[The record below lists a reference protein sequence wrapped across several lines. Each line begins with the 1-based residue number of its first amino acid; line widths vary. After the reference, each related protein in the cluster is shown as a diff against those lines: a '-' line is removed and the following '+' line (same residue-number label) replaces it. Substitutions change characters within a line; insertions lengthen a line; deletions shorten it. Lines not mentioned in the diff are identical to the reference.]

1 MPAFSSTL
9 ATIEVPLRCIP
20 IIMIGGFITLT
31 FYHEGKFHQHAK
43 KGLCHLLG
51 FLAIIVSIKPKTMN
65 QTKIRIR
72 LAAAVA
78 ALSIFSISCKN
89 KVHADGA
96 TNVDTVYVHDTVYQA
111 SSGFSLSN
119 TTGCLYLQCGNVF
132 SVDGIEDNFEVKSA
146 QVTVLNQQGANS
158 FTIIP
163 KENVVTVNLKAGD
176 VDRSVEY
183 CAVRPP
189 KPEIEMLVNG
199 QIYTGMAPISKKSNV
214 LLRIKPDADFKTHFP
229 TDSRYVIDQVDLLVQ
244 RSLGAP
250 VKVGSFSGSGKDA
263 TIGIPVA
270 LGNKLKAD
278 PPGTKIYLKIGKVSR
293 VNYQNMVVEEAF
305 SERELVLSAIIK

>member
-1 MPAFSSTL
+1 
-9 ATIEVPLRCIP
+9 
-20 IIMIGGFITLT
+20 
-31 FYHEGKFHQHAK
+31 
-43 KGLCHLLG
+43 
-51 FLAIIVSIKPKTMN
+51 MN

-72 LAAAVA
+72 LVAAVA
-78 ALSIFSISCKN
+78 ALLIFNISSKN
-89 KVHADGA
+89 KAHPDGA
-96 TNVDTVYVHDTVYQA
+96 TNVDTLYMHDTVYQA
-111 SSGFSLSN
+111 SPGFSL
-119 TTGCLYLQCGNVF
+119 TDTRCLYLQCGNVF
-132 SVDGIEDNFEVKSA
+132 SLEGVQGDFEVESA
-146 QVTVLNQQGANS
+146 EAMVMKQDGAAS

-163 KENVVTVNLKAGD
+163 KENSVTVNLKTEREE
-176 VDRSVEY
+176 RSVEY

-189 KPEIEMLVNG
+189 KPGIEMLVNG

-214 LLRIKPDADFKTHFP
+214 LVRIKPDSDFKTHFP

-263 TIGIPVA
+263 TTGIPVA
-270 LGNKLKAD
+270 LGNRLKAD
-278 PPGTKIYLKIGKVSR
+278 PPGTKIYLKIGTLSR